1 LQYIID
7 DRKGALIRKQLRTWL
22 VTQLL
27 WADEARLSTMRGSHY
42 LNAATNEVD
51 AATDLYESIFPLI
64 EKVSTLYLQNE
75 VDSCLKTKSRRQ
87 S

>member
-1 LQYIID
+1 
-7 DRKGALIRKQLRTWL
+7 
-22 VTQLL
+22 
-27 WADEARLSTMRGSHY
+27 MRGSHY

-64 EKVSTLYLQNE
+64 EKVSTLYLQDE
-75 VDSCLKTKSRRQ
+75 VDSCLGTKSRRQ